1 MSVRTRILRALA
13 ALVVVAVFVVAGFWI
28 VGQFIPTWGATPQ
41 EVARTL
47 PGDEIVATPLVN
59 WTHAI
64 TLNAPSEQVWGWVAQ
79 IGERR
84 GAFYS
89 YTFIENQMGNGDVY
103 HNAERIVPEWQNPT
117 PGTVLIQNAMAL
129 DSLERGKWYLGS
141 STNEMGWTWL
151 WFLEPINAQQTRL
164 IVRSHIQPPGEMSNP
179 VVGAVLTFG
188 GFVMEQGMLQ
198 GIQARA
204 EGNAPPSYT
213 EPVEIVL
220 WVVTFLAALVAG
232 ILFVWFKEW
241 LLPLAAMLLAIVA
254 LFAFTFIQ
262 PPIWMRLLADVTLFA
277 VLAGIGFD
285 QSLRRPRAVS
295 SKRPGALKL
304 KPSALK

>member
-1 MSVRTRILRALA
+1 MSTRTRILRALVA
-13 ALVVVAVFVVAGFWI
+13 IVVVAVVVVAGFWI
-28 VGQFIPTWGATPQ
+28 VGQFIPTWGATSQ

-47 PGDEIVATPLVN
+47 PGDEIVAKPLVN

-164 IVRSHIQPPGEMSNP
+164 IVRSHIQPAGDTENP
-179 VVGAVLTFG
+179 MIGAALNYG

-204 EGNAPPSYT
+204 EGNVPPSYT

-220 WVVTFLAALVAG
+220 WVATFLAALVAA
-232 ILFVWFKEW
+232 IFFIWYQKW

-254 LFAFTFIQ
+254 LFVFTFIQ
-262 PPIWMRLLADVTLFA
+262 PPIWMRLLTDVTLFA
-277 VLAGIGFD
+277 VLAGIVFD
-285 QSLRRPRAVS
+285 QLLRRPRSVS
-295 SKRPGALKL
+295 RERPGSLTL
-304 KPSALK
+304 KPSV